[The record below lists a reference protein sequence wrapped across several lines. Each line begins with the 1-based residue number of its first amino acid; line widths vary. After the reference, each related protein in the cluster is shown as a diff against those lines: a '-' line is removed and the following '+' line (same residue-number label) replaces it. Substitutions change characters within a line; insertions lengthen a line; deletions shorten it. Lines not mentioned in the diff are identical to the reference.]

1 MELSRTRKVWMSGRY
16 TGNVP
21 FRIASQMAR
30 FVFLP
35 LVLRLLFHY
44 IFTIKNPL
52 GRKTRA
58 KVLAGGLPLIRV
70 QLKDLTTAG
79 VEFVPKTVGVK
90 NGKPVLEDGRV
101 MDVPNVIW
109 CSGYHSGFSWINLP
123 VLGDVEPNH
132 KGGIVKSQPGL
143 FFVGLSFLYSY
154 SSSMVQGVGR
164 DALRVVRAI
173 EKRAK
178 STKQST

>member
-1 MELSRTRKVWMSGRY
+1 
-16 TGNVP
+16 
-21 FRIASQMAR
+21 
-30 FVFLP
+30 
-35 LVLRLLFHY
+35 LFHY

-132 KGGIVKSQPGL
+132 QGGIVKSQPGL